1 MTYTSKN
8 AELSKRSRKITDFE
22 LEKRKQELLQDV
34 DRLLDLYV
42 EQEEKRTRFFRKHP
56 WQYIHW
62 RLSPE
67 GRAWQAQKD
76 IARFFCEF

>member
-1 MTYTSKN
+1 MMNYLKGD
-8 AELSKRSRKITDFE
+8 EKITYFE
-22 LEKRKQELLQDV
+22 LKKRKQKLLQDL
-34 DRLLDLYV
+34 DELLRQYD
-42 EQEEKRTRFFRKHP
+42 EQEAKRKRFFQKHP